1 MPTGT
6 GPSSPGRSRRP
17 ARGDVLVVVRL
28 DRLARSVRHLLEV
41 IDALRSKGAAF
52 RSLGDPVDTST
63 PQGVFTIQILGAV
76 AELERQLIASRTKAG
91 IAAAVAR
98 GSRPGNPGLRAKD
111 PRAITKIAR
120 ARREGHTG
128 RVVATVDAW
137 LPTVRRLRPKTSWG
151 EIVKELNKDSANT
164 GGPWNVE
171 RLKRSM
177 GHDLSCEIGASREAG
192 THICEKGVLFELQS
206 CRRQVGSGEVL
217 TTGAG
222 ARAPAA
228 LAGRVRPRLVA
239 LPAGGRLRRRN
250 RPPRWPMVET
260 SPRSG
265 RLPTPMLERA
275 GERPREPVCRHG
287 ISAMQPEWLR
297 LCFHGG

>member
-1 MPTGT
+1 MAAVVAALR
-6 GPSSPGRSRRP
+6 GRSLSWLWHAPQLDALKAAGCSIVFREHRSGADRDRP
-17 ARGDVLVVVRL
+17 ELARAIAAAGKGDVLVVVRL

-151 EIVKELNKDSANT
+151 EIVKELNNDSANT

-192 THICEKGVLFELQS
+192 THICENRVIRVAVMPPTSRVRCSSDDRPWSLCLQADAS
-206 CRRQVGSGEVL
+206 V
-217 TTGAG
+217 AG
-222 ARAPAA
+222 TVR
-228 LAGRVRPRLVA
+228 LAGR
-239 LPAGGRLRRRN
+239 
-250 RPPRWPMVET
+250 
-260 SPRSG
+260 
-265 RLPTPMLERA
+265 
-275 GERPREPVCRHG
+275 
-287 ISAMQPEWLR
+287 
-297 LCFHGG
+297 

>member
-1 MPTGT
+1 MSRLVGYARVSTDDQSTNAQLDALKAAGC
-6 GPSSPGRSRRP
+6 SIVFKEHRSGADRDRP
-17 ARGDVLVVVRL
+17 ELARAIAAAGKGDVLVVVRL

-41 IDALRSKGAAF
+41 IDALRAKGAAF

-98 GSRPGNPGLRAKD
+98 GSRPGNPGLRSKD

-128 RVVATVDAW
+128 RVIANVDAW

-151 EIVKELNKDSANT
+151 EIVKELNQDPTRT

-171 RLKRSM
+171 RLKRSVQRLVDE
-177 GHDLSCEIGASREAG
+177 HIAG
-192 THICEKGVLFELQS
+192 KELL
-206 CRRQVGSGEVL
+206 G
-217 TTGAG
+217 
-222 ARAPAA
+222 RAPRKPSNSGLIQTVLAIRLTDPDLTLRQIAA
-228 LAGRVRPRLVA
+228 QLEAMRVK
-239 LPAGGRLRRRN
+239 
-250 RPPRWPMVET
+250 
-260 SPRSG
+260 SPRG
-265 RLPTPMLERA
+265 RA
-275 GERPREPVCRHG
+275 KW
-287 ISAMQPEWLR
+287 SASMVASVLR
-297 LCFHGG
+297 TMPA